1 MRYFPGLAPFLYE
14 VTLTSSISFIF
25 SAPPHIGLCCVEIT
39 NVKSPVKRLPF
50 FFDKSC
56 LCVFP
61 FRFKT
66 IAGKE
71 ICVDPETAWVSGH
84 VDKVSKRTTTHTLM
98 QILITY
104 N

>member
-1 MRYFPGLAPFLYE
+1 MKLCWNTLDTMQRFPKPPLAPVGE
-14 VTLTSSISFIF
+14 KSK
-25 SAPPHIGLCCVEIT
+25 CCVEIT
-39 NVKSPVKRLPF
+39 NVKSP
-50 FFDKSC
+50 
-56 LCVFP
+56 
-61 FRFKT
+61 T

-84 VDKVSKRTTTHTLM
+84 VNKVSKRTTTHTLM

>member
-1 MRYFPGLAPFLYE
+1 MKMLSTILLMIF
-14 VTLTSSISFIF
+14 VTVY
-25 SAPPHIGLCCVEIT
+25 SALFNLEIRQNCCVEIT
-39 NVKSPVKRLPF
+39 NVKSPVKR
-50 FFDKSC
+50 
-56 LCVFP
+56 VV
-61 FRFKT
+61 FKT